1 MSGVLLYLALLIPVI
16 VLHEVA
22 HGYVAYLLGDR
33 TAKDSGRL
41 TLNPLKHIDGFGSIL
56 LPLMLAIGQIST
68 IGHVAFLYGYAKP
81 VPINPLN
88 LRINGRGN
96 PRRLMAIVAFAG
108 PAMNFALAL
117 AGGLF
122 WHAGI
127 GHEYVE
133 YFIDINLLIA
143 IFNLIPL
150 PPMDGGRIAVGL
162 LPLALARVLAR
173 AERLGIGLVLL
184 VLFILPLVMQ
194 QFGVRFEPFQDAMGV
209 ILPYAEQI
217 ILLMTG
223 NQIGN

>member
-1 MSGVLLYLALLIPVI
+1 MSGVLLYLALLIPAI

-22 HGYVAYLLGDR
+22 HGFVAYLLGDR
-33 TAKDSGRL
+33 TAKDEGRL
-41 TLNPLKHIDGFGSIL
+41 TINPLKHIDRFGSVL
-56 LPLMLAIGQIST
+56 LPAMLAIGQILT
-68 IGHVAFLYGYAKP
+68 IGHVEFLYGYAKP
-81 VPINPLN
+81 VPINTLN
-88 LRINGRGN
+88 LQINGRGN

-127 GHEYVE
+127 GREYVL
-133 YFIDINLLIA
+133 YFIYINLLIG

-150 PPMDGGRIAVGL
+150 PPMDGGRIAVGV

-173 AERLGIGLVLL
+173 TEKLGILAVLL
-184 VLFILPLVMQ
+184 LLFILPVVMQ

-209 ILPYAEQI
+209 ILPYAGHI
-217 ILLMTG
+217 VLALTG
-223 NQIGN
+223 NGFGN